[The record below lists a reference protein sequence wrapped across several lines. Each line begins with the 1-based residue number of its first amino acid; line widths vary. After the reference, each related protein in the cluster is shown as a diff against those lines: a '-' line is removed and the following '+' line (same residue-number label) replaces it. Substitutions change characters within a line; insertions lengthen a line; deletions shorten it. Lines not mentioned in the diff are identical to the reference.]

1 MNVAYVSIT
10 NIFHKSGIVN
20 MKMDIITLKWRLTIA
35 RSEAKLSQKD
45 LSGAV
50 GVSRETIINWEKG
63 TTQPSPINIK
73 DIAHK
78 CNVSEDWLLTGQ
90 DPHPKNPKSKIV
102 QNPEGLMTESQKD
115 QMIETQGKL
124 IKSLEAKIEELKGNS

>member
-1 MNVAYVSIT
+1 LN
-10 NIFHKSGIVN
+10 
-20 MKMDIITLKWRLTIA
+20 
-35 RSEAKLSQKD
+35 QKD
-45 LSGAV
+45 LSDAV

-78 CNVSEDWLLTGQ
+78 CNVSEEWLLTGQ
-90 DPHPKNPKSKIV
+90 DPHLNNPRSKTV
-102 QNPEGLMTESQKD
+102 QNPEGLMTEYQKD

-124 IKSLEAKIEELKGNS
+124 IKSLEARIEELEGNKSKRQKS